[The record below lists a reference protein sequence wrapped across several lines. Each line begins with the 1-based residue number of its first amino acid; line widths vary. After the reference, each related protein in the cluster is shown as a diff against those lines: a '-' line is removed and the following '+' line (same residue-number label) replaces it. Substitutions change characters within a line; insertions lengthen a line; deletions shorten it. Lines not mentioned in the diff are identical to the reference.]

1 MILLNEYF
9 LSHTQEREATIAAK
23 KAIAKKR
30 KAKEAVAKA
39 EAKEHAAR
47 VAAKKEEKLKLKREA
62 LAVEKKKRE
71 AEAAARRE
79 IRLAKKK
86 EAAAGTSFTQFLS
99 VQYEL
104 MCCVHRGTG
113 SPITSSRVVDEG
125 GRAHV
130 LHLIFYIF
138 LFYFDIFSCFREGSC

>member
-104 MCCVHRGTG
+104 MCCVT
-113 SPITSSRVVDEG
+113 EAQ
-125 GRAHV
+125 GRRLQAV
-130 LHLIFYIF
+130 GWWTREDARTFCISFFIY
-138 LFYFDIFSCFREGSC
+138 LFYFDIFSCFRKGSC

>member
-1 MILLNEYF
+1 
-9 LSHTQEREATIAAK
+9 
-23 KAIAKKR
+23 
-30 KAKEAVAKA
+30 VAKA

-99 VQYEL
+99 IQYEL

-113 SPITSSRVVDEG
+113 SPITRTFAS
-125 GRAHV
+125 
-130 LHLIFYIF
+130 LLFKMFNFLKCLI
-138 LFYFDIFSCFREGSC
+138 